1 VLDIDLP
8 DHVVL
13 GRAEMDPAGK
23 GYYSFREAGI
33 V

>member
-1 VLDIDLP
+1 MSPLL

-13 GRAEMDPAGK
+13 GRPEMDPTGK

-33 V
+33 I